1 VFRANTQI
9 DFGVRNS
16 KSVKDFL
23 MTFELQNFVEGSAE
37 DKAKRQRERMMN
49 AKFFFS
55 CMTGV
60 GMESL
65 SNANKE

>member
-1 VFRANTQI
+1 
-9 DFGVRNS
+9 
-16 KSVKDFL
+16 